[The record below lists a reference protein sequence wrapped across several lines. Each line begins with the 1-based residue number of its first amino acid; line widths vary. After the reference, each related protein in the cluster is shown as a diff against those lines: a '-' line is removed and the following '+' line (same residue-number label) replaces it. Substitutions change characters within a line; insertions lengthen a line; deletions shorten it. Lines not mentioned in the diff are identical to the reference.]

1 MGDWRDSFLTL
12 AKEVAVSI
20 KKFIVDLSDLERQ
33 ACQEVVKKLK
43 GTSQKVKRAHILLK
57 ADRGWTDAK
66 IAEALDCRT
75 KTVENVRKRFVETG
89 FEQTLERKKRPTPP
103 VEKIL
108 DGKQEAKIIALRLGD
123 SPKGFGKWTL
133 RLLARK
139 IVELEIA
146 PTISHQTVA
155 RTLKKTK

>member
-1 MGDWRDSFLTL
+1 MSL
-12 AKEVAVSI
+12 
-20 KKFIVDLSDLERQ
+20 KKFTVDLTDDERQ

-43 GTSQKVKRAHILLK
+43 GTSQKVKRAQILLK
-57 ADRGWTDAK
+57 ADSGWTDAK

-75 KTVENVRKRFVETG
+75 KTIENVRKRFVEMG
-89 FEQTLERKKRPTPP
+89 FEQTLERKKRTTPP

-108 DGKQEAKIIALRLGD
+108 DGEQEAKIIAMRLGD
-123 SPKGFGKWTL
+123 PPKGFGKWSL

-146 PTISHQTVA
+146 PAISHQTVA
-155 RTLKKTK
+155 RTLKKQNEYQTKS